1 MTRFHD
7 DQAPCLDL
15 RASDARWEA
24 HPEAVAATLADFQR
38 PCVRDPKVRAQTR
51 ATALGELVIA
61 DHIARQ
67 QLAQMQLSEAV
78 PVHASALSRAR
89 IPLAPWSPDTS
100 VSIEDWRIESEV
112 AGECVVLGEGLARSG
127 SSAGRWIRVLAAA
140 AALPVVLVPTAAIAG
155 APTLT
160 PTLTDAAITSGALVA
175 DAPALPDEPSAAP
188 ASTEGEAA
196 AEPAAEATAAPAP
209 APTTVAPPPT
219 PSPEALSLT
228 GEVLWEGL
236 MNTEISLAMNNS
248 QSVTGTL
255 VAQSPTELAIARSA
269 DGTLVSVPKADVA
282 GVRLRM
288 DGYTPSNY
296 RKGVGALGDRPT
308 EDGRGLLGAGVVLVG
323 AGSVLTLTGISMLAI
338 YPSGLS
344 INLPTLLPGLA
355 MLGAGGA
362 MISVSKKRHA
372 AFKKAWGLP
381 ETARLQMT
389 PTFGVGKRGG
399 QAGLVL
405 RF

>member
-1 MTRFHD
+1 MTRFHE

-38 PCVRDPKVRAQTR
+38 PCARDPKVRARTR
-51 ATALGELVIA
+51 ATALGELMIA

-78 PVHASALSRAR
+78 AVHTSALSRAR
-89 IPLAPWSPDTS
+89 IPLAPWTPDAA
-100 VSIEDWRIESEV
+100 VSTEDWRIESEV
-112 AGECVVLGEGLARSG
+112 AGECVVIGEGLARSG
-127 SSAGRWIRVLAAA
+127 STAGRWIRVLAAA
-140 AALPVVLVPTAAIAG
+140 AALPVVLAPTAAIAG

-160 PTLTDAAITSGALVA
+160 GAVVTGELEA
-175 DAPALPDEPSAAP
+175 DAPALPDEPSATPAP
-188 ASTEGEAA
+188 AEGEVP
-196 AEPAAEATAAPAP
+196 AESAAAPAP
-209 APTTVAPPPT
+209 APTVAPPPT

-248 QSVTGTL
+248 QSVTGAL

-288 DGYTPSNY
+288 DGYTPSTY

-338 YPSGLS
+338 YPSGLH